1 MSIPATVFY
10 TPPAS
15 FIGAG
20 CLPEAAQTAAKR
32 GFKHALLVTDAFLSS
47 SGMAQKIGHVLR
59 ENGIAHTVFDGVKPN
74 PTLTNVHNGLDLLR
88 QHGCD
93 CLVSLGGGSS
103 HDCAKA
109 IALLAANGGTLAD
122 YDASTKGLNVSQKPQ
137 LPLMAINTTAGTGS
151 EVTRASVI
159 TDETRR
165 IKMTVVDHH
174 IVPLISVN
182 DPQLMMGMPA
192 ALTAATGMDALTHAV
207 ESYVSVLAN
216 PMTDA
221 WGIKAIELIA
231 AHLRT
236 AVADGSNQEAREGM
250 AWAQFMAGLAFNNA
264 SLGYVHSMAHQLGGH
279 YDLPHGVCNAI
290 LLPHVE
296 AFNTP
301 ACAAR
306 LRDVAHALGEDVR
319 GMDDTQAAAAA
330 ISAIRRLAQDVGIPA
345 GWGALGGKREDI
357 PLLAKNALLDGC
369 SFTNPRQATPQEIE
383 TLFEAAF

>member
-1 MSIPATVFY
+1 MQPTTFY
-10 TPPAS
+10 IPPAN

-20 CLPEAAQTAAKR
+20 CLPEAAQTAAQR
-32 GFKHALLVTDAFLSS
+32 GFKHALLVTDAFLNS
-47 SGMAQKIGHVLR
+47 SGMAAQVAHILR
-59 ENGIAHTVFDGVKPN
+59 EHGIAHTIYDGVKPN
-74 PTLTNVHNGLDLLR
+74 PTLANVQSGLDVL
-88 QHGCD
+88 QQQGCD

-159 TDETRR
+159 TDEARH

-174 IVPLISVN
+174 LVPLISVN
-182 DPQLMMGMPA
+182 DPQLMQGMPA

-221 WGIKAIELIA
+221 WGIQAMQLIA
-231 AHLRT
+231 THLRA
-236 AVADGSNQEAREGM
+236 AVADGSNQTAREGM

-264 SLGYVHSMAHQLGGH
+264 SLGYVHSMAHQLGGM

-296 AFNTP
+296 QFNAPT
-301 ACAAR
+301 CAAR
-306 LRDVAHALGEDVR
+306 LGDVARALGEDVQ
-319 GMDDTQAAAAA
+319 GQSASQAAESA
-330 ISAIRRLAQDVGIPA
+330 IAAIRRLSADVGIPT
-345 GWGALGGKREDI
+345 GWGSLAGKREDI
-357 PLLAKNALLDGC
+357 PTLAQNALLDGC
-369 SFTNPRQATPQEIE
+369 SFTNPRQATQQEIE
-383 TLFEAAF
+383 ALFEAAF

>member
-1 MSIPATVFY
+1 MTTPTVFY
-10 TPPAS
+10 IPPAN
-15 FIGAG
+15 FIGSG
-20 CLPEAAQTAAKR
+20 CLPEAVQTAAKR
-32 GFKHALLVTDAFLSS
+32 GFKNALLVTDAFLNS
-47 SGMAQKIGHVLR
+47 SGMAQQIGHVLR
-59 ENGIAHTVFDGVKPN
+59 EHGIASTIFDGVKPN
-74 PTLTNVHNGLDLLR
+74 PTLGNVQAGLDMLQ

-122 YDASTKGLNVSQKPQ
+122 YDASTKGLNVSHKPQ

-159 TDETRR
+159 TDEARH

-174 IVPLISVN
+174 LVPLISVN

-221 WGIKAIELIA
+221 WGIQAIQLIA
-231 AHLRT
+231 THLRA
-236 AVADGSNQEAREGM
+236 AVADGSNQAAREGM
-250 AWAQFMAGLAFNNA
+250 AWAQMMAGMAFNNA
-264 SLGYVHSMAHQLGGH
+264 SLGYVHSMAHQLGGQ

-296 AFNTP
+296 QFNATV
-301 ACAAR
+301 CAAR
-306 LRDVAHALGEDVR
+306 LRDVAAALGENVQ
-319 GMDDTQAAAAA
+319 GMDEAQGAATA
-330 ISAIRRLAQDVGIPA
+330 IAAIRRLSADVGIPA

-357 PLLAKNALLDGC
+357 PLLAANALLDGC
-369 SFTNPRQATPQEIE
+369 SFTNPKQATQQEIE
-383 TLFEAAF
+383 ALFEAAF